1 MLVWVKI
8 RKGGNFKIQ
17 KVLVGARSIN
27 NINTFLIFY
36 LPPRYKC
43 PFKKTPPPPFKIPLF
58 YSRAYKNNHGTS
70 SQKNLLLYLYLTISV
85 QYISY
90 LSWIS
95 AYQSILPT
103 FYEQLIWL
111 KQKQKKTLLL
121 TTKNTFFWVKW
132 SPFWHVNFKEKEH
145 GEMHIYPPQN
155 SPKKSQKVPMK
166 KNLPPNSEKTK

>member
-1 MLVWVKI
+1 MLA
-8 RKGGNFKIQ
+8 RA
-17 KVLVGARSIN
+17 VLIISILFWSFTSLQD
-27 NINTFLIFY
+27 ISAPLKRP
-36 LPPRYKC
+36 LPRPLKSPYFTRE
-43 PFKKTPPPPFKIPLF
+43 PTKTTMVLLLK
-58 YSRAYKNNHGTS
+58 
-70 SQKNLLLYLYLTISV
+70 KNLLLYLYLTISV

-155 SPKKSQKVPMK
+155 SQKNPKKCQWK

>member
-43 PFKKTPPPPFKIPLF
+43 PFKKTPPPPLKSPYFTREPTKTTMVLLL
-58 YSRAYKNNHGTS
+58 K
-70 SQKNLLLYLYLTISV
+70 KNLLLYLYLTISV

-166 KNLPPNSEKTK
+166 KNLPPKSEKTK

>member
-1 MLVWVKI
+1 MVSFVIIFRNTVHTKNMRKYEKQMRKEKKPVVKWMLVWVKI

-70 SQKNLLLYLYLTISV
+70 SQKKSFALSLSYYLCTIYILLVMNISISEHFAYLLWATNL
-85 QYISY
+85 
-90 LSWIS
+90 
-95 AYQSILPT
+95 A
-103 FYEQLIWL
+103 
-111 KQKQKKTLLL
+111 
-121 TTKNTFFWVKW
+121 
-132 SPFWHVNFKEKEH
+132 
-145 GEMHIYPPQN
+145 
-155 SPKKSQKVPMK
+155 
-166 KNLPPNSEKTK
+166 